1 MLVWAK
7 VCELTYGFLW
17 FVCGNSDVSPYKSFF
32 YKFMP
37 VCANNFNYKLTN
49 FEGRIFI
56 TIISYYSQS
65 EGYFKDIPL
74 HFVKFVQVI
83 CFAQ

>member
-7 VCELTYGFLW
+7 YVSSHMAFCGLYVGILT
-17 FVCGNSDVSPYKSFF
+17 SPLTNLS
-32 YKFMP
+32 
-37 VCANNFNYKLTN
+37 FNYKLTN

-74 HFVKFVQVI
+74 HFVKFAQVI
-83 CFAQ
+83 CIAQ